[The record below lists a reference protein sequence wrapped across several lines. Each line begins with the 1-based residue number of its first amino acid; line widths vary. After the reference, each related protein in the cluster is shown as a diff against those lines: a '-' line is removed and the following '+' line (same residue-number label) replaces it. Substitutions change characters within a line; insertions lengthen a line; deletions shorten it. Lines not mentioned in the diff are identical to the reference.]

1 MGVLNIAGNFKHKA
15 EIRESKDEILVGEL
29 IRAMAHQGYVADE
42 FAANDDFQRVRFR
55 SRNDDV
61 LSYVHLALDRKTGG
75 GRLSGALVGSKAT
88 LSVAGEVKNML
99 SDPDD
104 VVKMWKSDFKNIAK
118 LGLRGNV
125 KVNHELNSVMGKT
138 TDLITIEDYIL
149 RDDDEGTKALVT
161 HLHDRIGRI
170 REELRQYKKPTA

>member
-15 EIRESKDEILVGEL
+15 EMRESKDEILVGE
-29 IRAMAHQGYVADE
+29 IVRAMARQGFVADE
-42 FAANDDFQRVRFR
+42 FAADDDLQRVRFR
-55 SRNDDV
+55 SKTDDV
-61 LSYVHLALDRKTGG
+61 LSYVHVGLDRKTGG
-75 GRLSGALVGSKAT
+75 GRLSGAIIGSKAT

-125 KVNHELNSVMGKT
+125 KVNHELNSVIGKT
-138 TDLITIEDYIL
+138 TDLVEI
-149 RDDDEGTKALVT
+149 DDFVLKGDEGTAALVA
-161 HLHDRIGRI
+161 HLTDRIGRV
-170 REELRQYKKPTA
+170 REELRQYKKSMK